1 MILVHAG
8 VTSQDLSEFPHVG
21 RLIHAHA
28 DLDLPRLLRRVENVH
43 VEIHLPMI
51 LRHRHRHAQKG
62 VEGVRLPV
70 APRTGQTRPELR
82 LEHGVYEGVVTPHV
96 IRKRLRGND
105 VVRPAERVLQMGGK
119 K

>member
-8 VTSQDLSEFPHVG
+8 VAGQDLSELPHVG

-51 LRHRHRHAQKG
+51 LRHRHRHAQEG
-62 VEGVRLPV
+62 VEGVRLPM
-70 APRTGQTRPELR
+70 ASRTSQTRPELR
-82 LEHGVYEGVVTPHV
+82 LEYGVYEGIVTPHV
-96 IRKRLRGND
+96 IRKRLRGHD
-105 VVRPAERVLQMGGK
+105 VIGSAE
-119 K
+119 